1 MAKKE
6 TKNLEFFTDWKY
18 APSPEATDH
27 IRLQKQYDLF
37 INGKFADFVSNFIFF
52 LYYFVSLMNKK
63 YKMTTLND

>member
-6 TKNLEFFTDWKY
+6 TKKLEYFTDWKY

-37 INGKFADFVSNFIFF
+37 INGKFENQILVNISIRLILQRRKNFEHCRGQ
-52 LYYFVSLMNKK
+52 
-63 YKMTTLND
+63 

>member
-6 TKNLEFFTDWKY
+6 VKKLEYFTDWKY

-37 INGKFADFVSNFIFF
+37 INGKFV
-52 LYYFVSLMNKK
+52 KPK
-63 YKMTTLND
+63 